1 MRHASLFV
9 VVLAGA
15 CSTVDR
21 RPLAD
26 LHATEVYLYASDDNV
41 RAGVG
46 ANYIVS
52 LRTPDCAALAEDAV
66 ATFAGVP
73 VELSVPDPSSGGP
86 GLCVGPG
93 TAQTPLPAGTFTGAP
108 VALTIVDSTETW
120 TIAAPALYDGNIT
133 LAPVVAGQPATV
145 AWTGGPQIFAALVAL
160 DQTPL
165 DAAVP
170 TDPALQTNTVVVG
183 VPATTPAGSTRATIE
198 LDGDFRSG
206 TSQCDGPA
214 SCDVNLVVS
223 AQLDVAVSA
232 P

>member
-1 MRHASLFV
+1 
-9 VVLAGA
+9 
-15 CSTVDR
+15 
-21 RPLAD
+21 
-26 LHATEVYLYASDDNV
+26 YLYASDDNV

-46 ANYIVS
+46 ANYIITMT
-52 LRTPDCAALAEDAV
+52 TPDCAALAEDAV
-66 ATFAGVP
+66 ATFAGVT
-73 VELSVPDPSSGGP
+73 VDLSVPDQSGFGP
-86 GLCVGPG
+86 GRCVGPR

-120 TIAAPALYDGNIT
+120 TIAAPGLYNGNIT
-133 LAPVVAGQPATV
+133 LASPIVAGQPATV
-145 AWTGGPQIFAALVAL
+145 AWTGGPPIFSAIAAL

-183 VPATTPAGSTRATIE
+183 IPAATPVGSARATIE
-198 LDGDFRSG
+198 LDGDFRPG

-223 AQLDVAVSA
+223 ARLDVAVTG